1 MARVPRFQVRESDG
15 WYEAECRELGLTI
28 TARHLEQIEATA
40 RRSAARALGAG
51 TPVELVVTNKQEGLL
66 GRLAGLFTR
75 SHREGNS

>member
-1 MARVPRFQVRESDG
+1 VLTFEVRESGG

-28 TARHLEQIEATA
+28 TARHLAEVEATA

-51 TPVELVVTNKQEGLL
+51 VSVELVMTKKQAGLL
-66 GRLAGLFTR
+66 GRLAGLFAS